1 MVNKKPHPEGLETA
15 LALLNRL
22 PEQSCYVGDSPEDVE
37 MGKKANMLTIGVRSG
52 YPTNWRLASANPDI
66 YLESLTELSS
76 LFSADSSRGG

>member
-1 MVNKKPHPEGLETA
+1 
-15 LALLNRL
+15 
-22 PEQSCYVGDSPEDVE
+22 
-37 MGKKANMLTIGVRSG
+37 MGKKAKMLTIGVRSG